1 MKRIIILA
9 ISLLTF
15 TISHANDKPKKHT
28 KPRVVKII
36 PQGSNDGVRMYAVVL
51 SDGRT
56 FDYMYMEEIK
66 EAKRTGVWAYNE
78 MLEYN
83 KK

>member
-1 MKRIIILA
+1 MKKVIILA
-9 ISLLTF
+9 VSLLMF
-15 TISHANDKPKKHT
+15 TTSQANHKSKQKS
-28 KPRVVKII
+28 KASAVKII
-36 PQGSNDGVRMYAVVL
+36 PQGSNDGMRTYKVIL

-56 FDYMYMEEIK
+56 FEYMYMSEIK